1 MNFLEKL
8 NYLMA
13 KNNLN
18 KSTLSK
24 ACDIPYT
31 TIDGWYKKG
40 YEGLKLT
47 TLRKLSGFFGTSLDF
62 WASDDNVDLPIQL
75 SNKKLFA
82 GERDEIQLL
91 SDYRAL
97 NADTKTLAR
106 GMVKGLAI
114 SEKIANSKG
123 ETVGIPTISIN
134 QFADSLNKLEPEQQ
148 EVIVELIEELRSEQK
163 DI

>member
-1 MNFLEKL
+1 MDFLEKL
-8 NYLMA
+8 NHLML

-40 YEGLKLT
+40 YAGLKLT
-47 TLRKLSGFFGTSLDF
+47 TLRKLSNYFGTSLDF
-62 WASDDNVDLPIQL
+62 WASDDNSNLPTQL
-75 SNKKLFA
+75 SDKELFA
-82 GERDEIQLL
+82 GEKDEIQLL
-91 SDYRAL
+91 SDYRSL

-123 ETVGIPTISIN
+123 ETAGIIPTMSVN
-134 QFADSLNKLEPEQQ
+134 QFADALDTLEPEQQ
-148 EVIVELIEELRSEQK
+148 QAIIELIEELRS
-163 DI
+163 